1 VTFSHFGALT
11 TFALLVSVVFAII
24 TKSEPREQFRYGI
37 FVFISF
43 LAAAILVGWIMYP
56 LPL

>member
-1 VTFSHFGALT
+1 MTFSHFGALA

-24 TKSEPREQFRYGI
+24 TKSNPREQLRYGI

-43 LAAAILVGWIMYP
+43 LAAAIVVGWIMYP
-56 LPL
+56 LPM

>member
-1 VTFSHFGALT
+1 VTLSHFGALT

-43 LAAAILVGWIMYP
+43 LAAAILVGWIMFP

>member
-24 TKSEPREQFRYGI
+24 TKSEPREQVRYGA

>member
-1 VTFSHFGALT
+1 MTLSHFGALT

-43 LAAAILVGWIMYP
+43 LAAAILVGWIMFP

>member
-24 TKSEPREQFRYGI
+24 TKSNPREQLRYGI
-37 FVFISF
+37 VVFISF
-43 LAAAILVGWIMYP
+43 LAAAILVGWIMFP

>member
-24 TKSEPREQFRYGI
+24 TKSGPREQFRYGV
-37 FVFISF
+37 FVFVCF

>member
-1 VTFSHFGALT
+1 VTFSHFGALA
-11 TFALLVSVVFAII
+11 TFAVLVSVVFAII
-24 TKSEPREQFRYGI
+24 TKSSPREQVRYGI

-43 LAAAILVGWIMYP
+43 LAAAILVGWIMFP

>member
-24 TKSEPREQFRYGI
+24 TKSGPGEQLRYGI

>member
-1 VTFSHFGALT
+1 MTFSHFGALA
-11 TFALLVSVVFAII
+11 TFAVLVSVVFAII
-24 TKSEPREQFRYGI
+24 TKSSPREQVRYGI

-43 LAAAILVGWIMYP
+43 LAAAILVGWIMFP

>member
-1 VTFSHFGALT
+1 MLSHFGALV

-24 TKSEPREQFRYGI
+24 TKSEPRDQIRYGI

-43 LAAAILVGWIMYP
+43 LAAAIVVGWIMFP
-56 LPL
+56 LPI

>member
-1 VTFSHFGALT
+1 MTLSHFGALT
-11 TFALLVSVVFAII
+11 TFALLVSVVFGII
-24 TKSEPREQFRYGI
+24 TKSEPGEQFKYGV

-43 LAAAILVGWIMYP
+43 LAAAIVVGWIMYP

>member
-1 VTFSHFGALT
+1 MTFSHFGALT

-24 TKSEPREQFRYGI
+24 TKSEAREQVRYGI
-37 FVFISF
+37 FVFICF
-43 LAAAILVGWIMYP
+43 LAAAVLVGWIMYP

>member
-1 VTFSHFGALT
+1 MNFSHFGALT

-24 TKSEPREQFRYGI
+24 TKSEPREQVRYGI
-37 FVFISF
+37 FVFICF
-43 LAAAILVGWIMYP
+43 LAAAVLVGWIMYP

>member
-1 VTFSHFGALT
+1 VTFTHFGALT

-24 TKSEPREQFRYGI
+24 TKSEPREQFRYGV

>member
-24 TKSEPREQFRYGI
+24 TKSEPREQVRYGI
-37 FVFISF
+37 FVFICF
-43 LAAAILVGWIMYP
+43 LAAAVLVGWIMYP